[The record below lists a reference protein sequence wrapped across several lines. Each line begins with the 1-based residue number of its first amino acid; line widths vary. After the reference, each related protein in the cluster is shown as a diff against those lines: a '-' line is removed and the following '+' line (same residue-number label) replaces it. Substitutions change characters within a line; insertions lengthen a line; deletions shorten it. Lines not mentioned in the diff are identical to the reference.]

1 MDWHRL
7 FGLLLADFF
16 ADSPYVVELEKD
28 LSIKRQLLDVVILR
42 KREGRFDGRLPDGL
56 EDLAAHNLITF
67 KSHHEALDDWALKE
81 LTGHYVNYRKQVS
94 PSFEMLLS
102 EDEFRLFGVCA
113 RFPQNLARHV
123 NLEEVNQ
130 GIYDCRRGS
139 DRIRIIVA
147 GRVSDESHN
156 AVWQLFSA
164 SPEQVQSGAAHYQ
177 MRSAEASTLLGNLF
191 QHYRVEG
198 FEMPYT
204 MEDYR
209 RDYVKEHLK
218 RLSAEERLEGLPPEE
233 RLKGLPPEERL
244 KGLPP
249 EERLKGLPPEERLKG
264 LPPEERLRGLS
275 VEELARIREE
285 VQKLLEAGGKQETKV
300 EPPQTETRPNGH

>member
-16 ADSPYVVELEKD
+16 ADSPFLVELEKD

-42 KREGRFDGRLPDGL
+42 KRAGQFQGRLPDGL
-56 EDLAAHNLITF
+56 EDLAMHNLITF
-67 KSHHEALDDWALKE
+67 KSFREALDDWALKE

-94 PSFEMLLS
+94 PSFDALTA

-113 RFPQNLARHV
+113 RFPQGLARHV
-123 NLEEVNQ
+123 NLEEVHQ
-130 GIYDCRRGS
+130 GVYDCQRGS
-139 DRIRIIVA
+139 DRFRIIVA
-147 GRVSDESHN
+147 SRVSNDAHN

-164 SPEQVQSGAAHYQ
+164 SPEQVQIGAAHYQ

-209 RDYVKEHLK
+209 RDYVKEHLN
-218 RLSAEERLEGLPPEE
+218 RLSPEERLEGLPAEE
-233 RLKGLPPEERL
+233 RLKGLPAEERL
-244 KGLPP
+244 KGL
-249 EERLKGLPPEERLKG
+249 
-264 LPPEERLRGLS
+264 S
-275 VEELARIREE
+275 DEELARLREAA
-285 VQKLLEAGGKQETKV
+285 QKLLEAHEKRASHAE
-300 EPPQTETRPNGH
+300 EPGPEAKPDEQ

>member
-16 ADSPYVVELEKD
+16 SNSPFTVELEKD

-42 KREGRFDGRLPDGL
+42 KREGQFQGRLPDGL
-56 EDLAAHNLITF
+56 EDLASHNLLTF

-94 PSFEMLLS
+94 PSFEALAP
-102 EDEFRLFGVCA
+102 EDDFRLFGVCA
-113 RFPQNLARHV
+113 RFPQSLARHV
-123 NLEEVNQ
+123 ELEEVNQ
-130 GIYDCRRGS
+130 GIYDGRRGS
-139 DRIRIIVA
+139 DRFRIIVA
-147 GRVSDESHN
+147 GRVSNEAQN

-164 SPEQVQSGAAHYQ
+164 SPEQIQLGAAHYQ

-209 RDYVKEHLK
+209 RDYVKEHLD
-218 RLSAEERLEGLPPEE
+218 RLSPEERLEGLLPEDRLKGLPAE
-233 RLKGLPPEERL
+233 DRLKGLPPEDRLKGVPPEDRL
-244 KGLPP
+244 KGL
-249 EERLKGLPPEERLKG
+249 
-264 LPPEERLRGLS
+264 S
-275 VEELARIREE
+275 NEELARIREAA
-285 VQKLLEAGGKQETKV
+285 QKLLEAHEHGTPDAG
-300 EPPQTETRPNGH
+300 EPHTQVKPNGQ